1 MKKNNKKAFT
11 LLEMIVYIGLL
22 IIASAFVI
30 STFFWGIRQ
39 YESSSLMTE
48 ETHNI
53 ANAQIFLKK
62 ALENIDNVLLLKHKK
77 INSHIIS
84 WDTDVTIDHN
94 YFNQKKF
101 SLSDLTTCWFVSNDD
116 YDLVAYSSKD
126 NLDPII
132 LWVIKGF
139 TSSWRE
145 YRQLAIYKYYSITSE
160 RSKILWDILNW
171 NITSFI
177 NSRWKYQTDW
187 FNAYKCD
194 KNNWFLLPISNKS
207 YIDQEF
213 DFKYTSFLK
222 RFKVVSTNRNSNIK
236 YWNWLTE
243 IQLEWET
250 INKTLARTKYQFFS
264 KMYIR

>member
-84 WDTDVTIDHN
+84 
-94 YFNQKKF
+94 
-101 SLSDLTTCWFVSNDD
+101 
-116 YDLVAYSSKD
+116 
-126 NLDPII
+126 
-132 LWVIKGF
+132 
-139 TSSWRE
+139 
-145 YRQLAIYKYYSITSE
+145 
-160 RSKILWDILNW
+160 
-171 NITSFI
+171 
-177 NSRWKYQTDW
+177 
-187 FNAYKCD
+187 
-194 KNNWFLLPISNKS
+194 
-207 YIDQEF
+207 
-213 DFKYTSFLK
+213 
-222 RFKVVSTNRNSNIK
+222 
-236 YWNWLTE
+236 
-243 IQLEWET
+243 
-250 INKTLARTKYQFFS
+250 
-264 KMYIR
+264 